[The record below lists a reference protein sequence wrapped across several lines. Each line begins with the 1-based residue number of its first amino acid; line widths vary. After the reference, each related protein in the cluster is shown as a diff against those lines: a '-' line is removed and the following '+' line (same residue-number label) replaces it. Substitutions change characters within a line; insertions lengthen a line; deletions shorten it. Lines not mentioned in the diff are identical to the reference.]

1 MTQLINLG
9 KLRFAFSGEWDES
22 TVYEFNDV
30 VKYGGNVYVYTYAL
44 KTAGHA
50 PTDSAY
56 WALMVEGFKFQGVY
70 NEDASYR
77 VGDGVAFGGK
87 VFVALA
93 DNTGIQPTDTNTWSQ
108 FADGVQYEGVYDETT
123 IYQKNDIVKYGA
135 SAFIAKTDTL
145 NHVPTDGMY
154 WDKLVDGIAASGVW
168 NSGAQ
173 YGLNS
178 IVAYGANLYIAI
190 APNMNQVPAAQ
201 DGMVNSDF
209 WQLFNTGL
217 RPMGYW
223 ATATVYN
230 INDIVTRGGSTY
242 LATANHASNSFAD
255 DLTAGKWSRF
265 SGGIRFRGAWSD
277 SATYF
282 KDDVVLS
289 GTSSYI
295 CVLDNTVDGSA
306 PSGGANAAFALLAA
320 GADNAVAKAGDTMS
334 GPLTLPGDPTQ
345 PLQAA
350 PKQYVDAK
358 FASTAGR
365 PTFSQYIDLA
375 V

>member
-22 TVYEFNDV
+22 TNYEFNDV
-30 VKYGGNVYVYTYAL
+30 VRYGGNVYVYTYAL
-44 KTAGHA
+44 KTSGHA
-50 PTDSAY
+50 PIDGAY
-56 WALMVEGFKFQGVY
+56 WALMVEGFKFQGAY
-70 NEDASYR
+70 DSGASYK
-77 VGDGVAFGGK
+77 VGDGIAYGGR
-87 VFVALA
+87 VYVALV
-93 DNTGIQPTDTNTWSQ
+93 DNTNVAPPEPSTWSQ
-108 FADGVQYEGVYDETT
+108 FADGVQYEGSYDSVKA
-123 IYQKNDIVKYGA
+123 YQKNDIVKYGA
-135 SAFIAKTDTL
+135 SAFIAKTDTI
-145 NHVPTDGMY
+145 NNIPTNGTY

-168 NSGAQ
+168 NSGNT

-190 APNMNQVPAAQ
+190 SPSTNQVPAAQ
-201 DGMVNSDF
+201 DGTLNSTY

-217 RPMGYW
+217 RAMGDW
-223 ATATVYN
+223 STATVYF

-242 LATANHASNSFAD
+242 IATANHASGTFAT
-255 DLTAGKWSRF
+255 DLTANKWAKF
-265 SGGIRFRGAWSD
+265 SGGIRFRGQWND

-295 CVLDNTVDGSA
+295 CLIDNTVDGSA
-306 PSGGANAAFALLAA
+306 PSGGANAAYALLAA
-320 GADNAVAKAGDTMS
+320 GADNAVARTGDTMT
-334 GPLTLPGDPTQ
+334 GPLVLSGNPTQ

-350 PKQYVDAK
+350 PKQYVDAQ

-365 PTFSQYIDLA
+365 PTFSNYIDLA